1 MPKTISIPASSST
14 RATSALAGISSVSI
28 CSMAIASSSLGAE
41 WRTLPA
47 RTPEDNAI
55 VSPGEDPLE
64 ASRMRKLNI
73 SLSDKFVDFIESQ
86 VASGEYARANEVVH
100 DGRQLLQR
108 EKAAYREKILILRG
122 EVGSAWRRRVPAVC
136 RDERLPRSSPSWMPR
151 M

>member
-1 MPKTISIPASSST
+1 
-14 RATSALAGISSVSI
+14 
-28 CSMAIASSSLGAE
+28 MAIASSSLGAE

-86 VASGEYARANEVVH
+86 VASGEYARASEVVH
-100 DGRQLLQR
+100 DGLQLLQR

-122 EVGSAWRRRVPAVC
+122 EVGIGAGAFRPSVETNDCRDRRRAGC
-136 RDERLPRSSPSWMPR
+136 RE
-151 M
+151 